1 MNTVA
6 NGTTF
11 VPGKVY
17 QRKYNARRELSP
29 QTLVY
34 LSRYTSR
41 ATKFPLTFGLHP
53 ATNAGAWNKGIPSL
67 LTAAYYD
74 DFEALDEWAPLSMFL
89 FMYARIRIRD
99 TEPL

>member
-17 QRKYNARRELSP
+17 RRKYNALKDLP
-29 QTLVY
+29 PPTLVY
-34 LSRYTSR
+34 LSRYVPR
-41 ATKFPLTFGLHP
+41 VTKFPLTFGLHP
-53 ATNAGAWNKGIPSL
+53 VTNEDAWYEDIPTL
-67 LTAAYYD
+67 LTAAYDD
-74 DFEALDEWAPLSMFL
+74 DFEALDEWAPLSVFL

>member
-17 QRKYNARRELSP
+17 RRKFYARPGSP
-29 QTLVY
+29 PTLVY
-34 LSRYTSR
+34 LSRYVNR
-41 ATKFPLTFGLHP
+41 VNKFPLTFGLHP

-67 LTAAYYD
+67 LAAAYYD
-74 DFEALDEWAPLSMFL
+74 DFEALDEWAPLSVFL